1 MLNFSDQV
9 AVVTG
14 ASSGIGRAIALN
26 LTRQGATA
34 CLVGRNLETLNA
46 VARVDPALQSRSRC
60 CPADLTR
67 DDHLA
72 ALKDWLWKNF
82 QTLDVLVHYAGVIAI
97 ECVESARVE
106 ELDWQYQVNLRAP
119 FVLTQAVL
127 PRLCAHHGQ
136 IVFINSSVAD
146 HHAPARLSQYSAMK
160 CALKAFVDGL
170 RDEVNPQGIRVL
182 TVYPGRTA
190 SRMQEYVHQV
200 EGKAYHP
207 ERLMQPDDI
216 AIIVV
221 EALALPHTAEE
232 TEIHIR
238 PMVPG

>member
-1 MLNFSDQV
+1 
-9 AVVTG
+9 
-14 ASSGIGRAIALN
+14 
-26 LTRQGATA
+26 
-34 CLVGRNLETLNA
+34 
-46 VARVDPALQSRSRC
+46 
-60 CPADLTR
+60 
-67 DDHLA
+67 
-72 ALKDWLWKNF
+72 
-82 QTLDVLVHYAGVIAI
+82 
-97 ECVESARVE
+97 
-106 ELDWQYQVNLRAP
+106 
-119 FVLTQAVL
+119 
-127 PRLCAHHGQ
+127 
-136 IVFINSSVAD
+136 
-146 HHAPARLSQYSAMK
+146 MK

-221 EALALPHTAEE
+221 DALALPHTAEE